1 VVRTI
6 KNKSG
11 VQKPLIKT
19 GRNRK
24 AKRVGKFKKN
34 KMENQ
39 NSSSVQQAVSIKVSL
54 TDNIAR
60 MRSLIPALFA
70 LVVILFLFNFG
81 NLIINNPNEC
91 LSTGIVG
98 QLKGINLITGTVLD
112 LSYEGHDDERIPSKS
127 WAIIAFGAA
136 IIGLGVF
143 LIKEKRVSLI
153 GTCAG
158 AIGFGSLLLL
168 QFDNTI
174 KLIDV
179 WKSLFMGDF
188 DFAYWGALIAMG
200 IASFISYLRMRKIH
214 KDTLPKEE
222 DKISQK
228 VVV

>member
-1 VVRTI
+1 
-6 KNKSG
+6 
-11 VQKPLIKT
+11 
-19 GRNRK
+19 
-24 AKRVGKFKKN
+24 
-34 KMENQ
+34 MENQ
-39 NSSSVQQAVSIKVSL
+39 NSSSVLQQAFSIKVSL

-70 LVVILFLFNFG
+70 LVIILFLFNFC
-81 NLIINNPNEC
+81 NLIIDHPNEC
-91 LSTGIVG
+91 LINQPVG

-127 WAIIAFGAA
+127 WVIIAFGAA

-143 LIKEKRVSLI
+143 LIKEKRESLI

-200 IASFISYLRMRKIH
+200 IVSFISYLRMRKIH